1 MSHDLIAN
9 PLLRLGRDASFRTRI
24 LRAGENDTRWQAHLP
39 ADWRDLAEPPWEFR
53 QYRDE
58 TLAAVRVVGVDMEG
72 QPCYVAYRVDFIEP
86 RSDDDEVF
94 YAVVTYGEELAAWR
108 LRDERWLIWREI
120 RTEENQEDAR
130 SFYSLAQEM
139 PR

>member
-1 MSHDLIAN
+1 MFLAN
-9 PLLRLGRDASFRTRI
+9 PLLHVERGASFRTRI
-24 LRAGENDTRWQAHLP
+24 LPAEENDTRWLAHLP
-39 ADWRDLAEPPWEFR
+39 AEWRDLVDPPWEFR
-53 QYRDE
+53 QYQDDQGE
-58 TLAAVRVVGVDMEG
+58 ALAAVRVVGYDVDG
-72 QPCYVAYRVDFIEP
+72 QPCYTAHRVDFIEP

-94 YAVVTYGEELAAWR
+94 YTVVTYGEELAAWR

-130 SFYSLAQEM
+130 SFYSLSQEM